1 MVEVDLQVQCKWVG
15 LEEPVRCEARPGLC
29 SNALLYPQVAGI
41 PVEAIRA
48 TVFYKQRWML
58 LLVDTSAACA
68 KNPSVFDGTY
78 LSWVTPRLLSPL
90 VLHPTKFVDKQ
101 IKMGVEGRPLDE
113 ITATSRGYQLQVNST
128 VVKISIPFGAVGG
141 YRKSHVIDNKYNQM
155 YAIDLFLEHQWADDL
170 WEVTQHRSFKPV
182 RSPYLPETP
191 YVVNNTIPSEKGFT
205 VTLGNFKP
213 DVELKNLTING
224 VPLTLPEA
232 ENRGVKITE
241 VKHPNGT
248 KNFVLKVPFA
258 HPLIPE
264 QVRVKAC
271 LVRRIGFN
279 YCHASS
285 GCSGLVQR
293 LVLCRIFCSNSPW

>member
-1 MVEVDLQVQCKWVG
+1 MVEVDLQVQCKRVG

-141 YRKSHVIDNKYNQM
+141 YRK
-155 YAIDLFLEHQWADDL
+155 
-170 WEVTQHRSFKPV
+170 
-182 RSPYLPETP
+182 
-191 YVVNNTIPSEKGFT
+191 KGFT

-232 ENRGVKITE
+232 ENRGVKIIE

-248 KNFVLKVPFA
+248 KDFVLKVLFA

-264 QVRVKAC
+264 QYIGDNYRRYLLNINYTLNIIPVNEPYFHPATIST
-271 LVRRIGFN
+271 LVIIRRYLLNIN
-279 YCHASS
+279 YTLNIIPVNEPYFHPATIVCDFQDV
-285 GCSGLVQR
+285 GK
-293 LVLCRIFCSNSPW
+293 